1 MSEPVRVGIL
11 TISDGVSAG
20 WRGDESGDRIRRWS
34 DESGFDVAAR
44 AVVPDESEAIADT
57 LREWADGGMVDLV
70 LTTGGTGFTE
80 RDVTPEATQRVIER
94 GAPGISEWIR
104 AVGVKKTPYAALSR
118 GLAGIRGQVLIV
130 NLPGSPSGVTDGLAV
145 LSGLVV
151 HAIELLRGQP
161 CHGPDGPES

>member
-20 WRGDESGDRIRRWS
+20 WRD
-34 DESGFDVAAR
+34 
-44 AVVPDESEAIADT
+44 DESEAIADA

-80 RDVTPEATQRVIER
+80 RDVTPEATRRVIER

-130 NLPGSPSGVTDGLAV
+130 NLPGSPSGVTDGLTV

-161 CHGPDGPES
+161 RHGPDGPES